1 VQISLNILLTLALS
15 IFLFYF
21 GQTILRK
28 SAFLRRSFIPAPVLG
43 GLIFALINLIGHLNG
58 QWLIN
63 LDTSLQIPAMSG
75 FFATIGLT
83 VAFQGSGSLGRRGLR
98 YWLLCGL
105 IIVGQNALGVL
116 LATLM
121 GISPFLGVLA
131 GSASMVGGHGLA
143 VSIGPAAEAL
153 GVPAALA
160 TAVASAT
167 FGLVAGAFLGGPAA
181 KKLMERDSLQSN
193 PNPENT
199 LTAKTVDDNKENF
212 QELLHGFNLKR
223 FLMNG
228 SLLALLLVLSSVS
241 APLLEIFFP
250 ELTIPSSVSAMVFGL
265 IAGLILKKWP
275 LITLHK
281 PTLLIFQ
288 HLFLVVF
295 LSMASMSLL
304 LWELADLAFPLF
316 IILLAQC
323 LFTVWFSMQIT
334 YKFMGKDYNA
344 AVMSAGMI
352 GHALGATP
360 TAIANM
366 EAITDQHGPADDAF
380 LLVPL
385 GGGFLGDLIN
395 VPLVLFLL
403 NLLT

>member
-1 VQISLNILLTLALS
+1 VQISLNTLLTLALS
-15 IFLFYF
+15 ILLFYF
-21 GQTILRK
+21 GQAMIRK

-43 GLIFALINLIGHLNG
+43 GLIFAIVNLIGHLNG

-83 VAFQGSGSLGRRGLR
+83 VAFQSSGSLGRRGLR
-98 YWLLCGL
+98 YWLLCG
-105 IIVGQNALGVL
+105 IVIVGQNTLGII
-116 LATLM
+116 LAILM

-143 VSIGPAAEAL
+143 VSIGPTAEAL

-181 KKLMERDSLQSN
+181 KKLMERDHLQSN
-193 PNPENT
+193 QNLESN
-199 LTAKTVDDNKENF
+199 LASKALDENKETF
-212 QELLHGFNLKR
+212 QDHLRDFDLKS
-223 FLMNG
+223 FLKNG
-228 SLLALLLVLSSVS
+228 TLLALLLVLSSVS

-250 ELTIPSSVSAMVFGL
+250 ELTIPSSVSAMVLGL

-275 LITLHK
+275 LLALHK

-304 LWELADLAFPLF
+304 LWELADLALPLI

-380 LLVPL
+380 FLVPL

>member
-1 VQISLNILLTLALS
+1 MQISLNMLLTLALS
-15 IFLFYF
+15 ILLFYF
-21 GQTILRK
+21 GQALIHR

-43 GLIFALINLIGHLNG
+43 GLLFALINLLGHLNG
-58 QWLIN
+58 NWRIN

-83 VAFQGSGSLGRRGLR
+83 VAFQNSGSLGRRGLR

-105 IIVGQNALGVL
+105 VIVGQNVLGVL
-116 LATLM
+116 LATIM

-181 KKLMERDSLQSN
+181 KKLMERDRLQSN
-193 PNPENT
+193 QKPENT
-199 LTAKTVDDNKENF
+199 HSPNVDEESKEDF
-212 QELLHGFNLKR
+212 QTLVRHFDFNR
-223 FLMNG
+223 FLKNG
-228 SLLALLLVLSSVS
+228 ALLLLLIVLSSIS

-250 ELTIPSSVSAMVFGL
+250 DLTIPSSVSAMVFGL
-265 IAGLILKKWP
+265 LAGLILKKWP
-275 LITLHK
+275 LVALHK

-288 HLFLVVF
+288 HSFLVVF

-304 LWELADLAFPLF
+304 LWELAALALPLL
-316 IILLAQC
+316 IILVAQC

-334 YKFMGKDYNA
+334 YRFMGRDYNA

-380 LLVPL
+380 FLVPL